1 MSDFSFEE
9 KFSTLLAQILYILKQ
24 IWPENKILGIKYCD
38 ETTLHGYRYFTKPG
52 LMSQLIWLLAV
63 TSCSICAVYYGLY
76 KNFSDFLEVHYI
88 TLLVIS

>member
-1 MSDFSFEE
+1 MHFNSYAS
-9 KFSTLLAQILYILKQ
+9 KLLLVLTYIHLHTYSN
-24 IWPENKILGIKYCD
+24 NKILGIKYCD

-88 TLLVIS
+88 ALLVIS